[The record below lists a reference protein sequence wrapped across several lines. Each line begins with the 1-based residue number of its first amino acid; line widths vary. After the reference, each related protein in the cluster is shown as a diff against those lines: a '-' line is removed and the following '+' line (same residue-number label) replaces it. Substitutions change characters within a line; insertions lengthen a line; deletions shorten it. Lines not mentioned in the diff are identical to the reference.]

1 VQALSKEGVAM
12 NSLSWPKVSLL
23 TLGLIWVLNNVIS
36 LYGPLVQEQQI
47 FSNLSEVKYVSAKT
61 PVKTFLQRPAI
72 DFEMG
77 APVSETKISIPSEN
91 IQMQKYAA
99 GCLSEVIGNEIGNG
113 LIELRI
119 SAPCHQN
126 EVVSIFHA
134 ALSFDQ
140 KLDDKGQTSVVFPAL
155 TQKAVTM
162 VSISNEKPLVH
173 VQNMAVLKLDE
184 RLVLQWQGKESL
196 YLVENKKFSNVR
208 LDVQDDLGKKRLMPL
223 ILGDGDHETARKA
236 IVYSRALTS
245 LNTGADLGVSVYA
258 KQTKSLCG
266 HVIAFD
272 TITISAKWMAKARDF
287 RVTASACAAQ
297 HSDILLKIL

>member
-1 VQALSKEGVAM
+1 MSG
-12 NSLSWPKVSLL
+12 
-23 TLGLIWVLNNVIS
+23 
-36 LYGPLVQEQQI
+36 
-47 FSNLSEVKYVSAKT
+47 
-61 PVKTFLQRPAI
+61 
-72 DFEMG
+72 
-77 APVSETKISIPSEN
+77 TKISIPSEN

-126 EVVSIFHA
+126 EVISIFHA

-140 KLDDKGQTSVVFPAL
+140 KLDDKGQASVVFPAL

-173 VQNMAVLKLDE
+173 IQNMTVVKLDE

-208 LDVQDDLGKKRLMPL
+208 LDVQDDIGKKGLMPL

-236 IVYSRALTS
+236 IVYFRALTS

>member
-1 VQALSKEGVAM
+1 M

-36 LYGPLVQEQQI
+36 LYGPVVQEQQI
-47 FSNLSEVKYVSAKT
+47 FSNLSEVQYVSAKT
-61 PVKTFLQRPAI
+61 PVETFLRKPAI
-72 DFEMG
+72 DFEMAAHMSG
-77 APVSETKISIPSEN
+77 TKISNPSEN
-91 IQMQKYAA
+91 VQMQKYTA
-99 GCLSEVIGNEIGNG
+99 GCRSKVIGNEIGNG
-113 LIELRI
+113 LIELRV

-126 EVVSIFHA
+126 AVISIFHA

-140 KLDDKGQTSVVFPAL
+140 KLDDKGHASVVFPAL

-162 VSISNEKPLVH
+162 VSISDEKPLVH
-173 VQNMAVLKLDE
+173 VQNMKVVKLDE

-196 YLVENKKFSNVR
+196 YLVDNKQFSNVR
-208 LDVQDDLGKKRLMPL
+208 LDVQDDLGKKGLMPL

-245 LNTGADLGVSVYA
+245 LHTGTDLGVSVYA

-272 TITISAKWMAKARDF
+272 TITISAQWTAKARDF
-287 RVTASACAAQ
+287 RVTASDCAAQ